1 MAKARV
7 DIVCECC
14 GEMFTVEK
22 IVRNTAAKESYEE
35 WARKNITVCST
46 CLKKQEIENAVER
59 GDATVEH
66 MLYKDCKNEWPTCK
80 TVPDSYDAET
90 KTVDVVISK
99 RDRMW
104 HDIQAEFPAEKKN
117 DKSFLR
123 WWKNRLDML
132 VTNVPLE
139 IPEDAPEWGARIF
152 EIINNIYA

>member
-14 GEMFTVEK
+14 GKKFKIEK
-22 IVRNTAAKESYEE
+22 IVRNATERESYEE
-35 WARKNITVCST
+35 WARKNITVCLT

-59 GDATVEH
+59 GDATIER
-66 MLYKDCKNEWPTCK
+66 MLYKDYKNEWPTCK

-99 RDRMW
+99 RDRAW

-117 DKSFLR
+117 DKFFLS
-123 WWKNRLDML
+123 WWEIYLDTL

-139 IPEDAPEWGARIF
+139 VQEDAPEWGARIC